1 MIASGTPP
9 LETIKNNIA
18 AGLYS
23 TITGKLLGRS
33 RKVLR
38 KKINLDPPNWLLA
51 FTFTFLVAS
60 SGIVASS
67 SLGYKLSSPVF
78 YLFLANC
85 SYILTTTLLV
95 EYLANWIIRFIDSQM
110 LDALEHE
117 SDFSDLA
124 HLLENLFSNKRQL
137 RFGIF
142 FSIAAHVGFIGI
154 DPSLLF
160 IVGWPLVAA
169 NLVLNFF
176 HGIVVYYFINYIFV
190 FVKRLSMY
198 QYKLFEPNPSA
209 SEIIHNINNLLNR
222 IFYMVLF
229 LATIFSVWM
238 TYGNQFGLPNLSV
251 ILSLMISWGLGIG
264 LLIIHFKTISSIIV
278 AGKWRALKQIQSEI
292 KALQSKSPILDIQ
305 TLEQMNKL
313 LDYHERIK
321 STPNSLLDQS
331 LFFGVFNTFII
342 PVVGTLIGNLKT
354 LLPILLGFF

>member
-1 MIASGTPP
+1 
-9 LETIKNNIA
+9 
-18 AGLYS
+18 
-23 TITGKLLGRS
+23 
-33 RKVLR
+33 
-38 KKINLDPPNWLLA
+38 
-51 FTFTFLVAS
+51 
-60 SGIVASS
+60 
-67 SLGYKLSSPVF
+67 
-78 YLFLANC
+78 
-85 SYILTTTLLV
+85 
-95 EYLANWIIRFIDSQM
+95 
-110 LDALEHE
+110 
-117 SDFSDLA
+117 
-124 HLLENLFSNKRQL
+124 
-137 RFGIF
+137 
-142 FSIAAHVGFIGI
+142 
-154 DPSLLF
+154 
-160 IVGWPLVAA
+160 
-169 NLVLNFF
+169 
-176 HGIVVYYFINYIFV
+176 
-190 FVKRLSMY
+190 MY